1 MVLTL
6 DLNPEEAARL
16 AALAEREGR
25 PVSEVA
31 HDLLMQSVDED
42 AAEETWA
49 AAVVAEWDASDQKT
63 RPLGDLRT
71 ELGL

>member
-6 DLNPEEAARL
+6 DLNPEEAGRL

-25 PVSEVA
+25 PVSEGA

-49 AAVVAEWDASDQKT
+49 AAVVAEWDVSDHKT
-63 RPLGDLRT
+63 RPLRDLRT

>member
-6 DLNPEEAARL
+6 GLNPEEAGRL

-31 HDLLMQSVDED
+31 HDLLMQSVDDD

-49 AAVVAEWDASDQKT
+49 AAVVAEWETSDQHT
-63 RPLGDLRT
+63 RPLTDLRT